1 MIPFVG
7 ETFEAVDDFIPVGRD
22 EVGSGVFYAEHGL
35 VGFQADFRCI
45 GDGLFQDAGVV
56 SGSDLLSVDQQA
68 GKDDAVGLGRKVQFL
83 FPERNHA
90 LDAAQKYFSVMRY
103 EQCVFVDGS
112 QRESV
117 FCTVVVKLLLRIV
130 KLGESLIGNQQQV
143 SLLYGRLEY
152 FVDTVAG

>member
-1 MIPFVG
+1 
-7 ETFEAVDDFIPVGRD
+7 
-22 EVGSGVFYAEHGL
+22 
-35 VGFQADFRCI
+35 
-45 GDGLFQDAGVV
+45 
-56 SGSDLLSVDQQA
+56 
-68 GKDDAVGLGRKVQFL
+68 
-83 FPERNHA
+83 
-90 LDAAQKYFSVMRY
+90 MRY

>member
-1 MIPFVG
+1 M
-7 ETFEAVDDFIPVGRD
+7 
-22 EVGSGVFYAEHGL
+22 
-35 VGFQADFRCI
+35 FQN
-45 GDGLFQDAGVV
+45 AGVV
-56 SGSDLLSVDQQA
+56 SGRDFLSVDQQA

-83 FPERNHA
+83 FPERNHT
-90 LDAAQKYFSVMRY
+90 LDTAQKYFSVMCH

-112 QRESV
+112 QREAVLCS
-117 FCTVVVKLLLRIV
+117 VVVELLLRVV